1 MKRTLATLL
10 LTSVLLL
17 GASCDGHHPDS
28 TIHCWQETI
37 GIGGGIVGT
46 GGNVSGSYWVCT
58 ASYTD
63 TEGHILDHKISN
75 QYRGEYKACKDY
87 EGHILDHKI
96 SNQYRGEYKACKD
109 YGGQLITDLTVTK
122 KEDERGRVTKKV
134 SVSKPRCSK
143 PPPSS
148 TGF

>member
-46 GGNVSGSYWVCT
+46 GGNASGSYWVCT

-75 QYRGEYKACKDY
+75 QY
-87 EGHILDHKI
+87 H
-96 SNQYRGEYKACKD
+96 GEYKACKD
-109 YGGQLITDLTVTK
+109 YGGQLITDLTITK
-122 KEDERGRVTKKV
+122 KEGKRGRVTKDV
-134 SVSKPRCSK
+134 NVSKPRCSK